1 MVPKQNGRNYEGKK
15 KVNIY
20 REGYASF
27 RVGNLSNPYP
37 ENTNNYRSWQFGF
50 NTAYFE
56 NLKKV
61 KLDEQIRGRS
71 KEIHEQEK

>member
-1 MVPKQNGRNYEGKK
+1 MVSKQNARNYGGKK

-20 REGYASF
+20 KEGYASF

-37 ENTNNYRSWQFGF
+37 DNTNNHRSWQFGF
-50 NTAYFE
+50 NTAYFD

-61 KLDEQIRGRS
+61 KLDEKFRGRS
-71 KEIHEQEK
+71 KKIYKQKN